1 MYLLSL
7 IYWILTS
14 IRNKLYDLGLLK
26 TLSIDGARIICVG
39 NITVGGTGKTP
50 AVQYLAKEYIKK
62 GKRVGIVSRGYKGE
76 RKEDPLLVRDY
87 EKIYGDSKSC
97 GDEAYLHS
105 LELSIP
111 VMVGR
116 DRYEAC
122 KILKDKYEL
131 DIIILDD
138 GFQHRRL
145 RRDENVVLIDA
156 TNPFGGGHL
165 LPKGRLREDIS
176 GLRRATEFIIT
187 KSDLV
192 EAHKVEEIKA
202 KLAIYGKSI
211 RVSKH
216 GPVLLKNQNSERTL
230 SEIKGKRVLLFS
242 ALANPEQFVK
252 TIEKLKPSVVENI
265 AYSDHYYYSET
276 DFACIDQK
284 AIDFGADYIISTE
297 KDYVKYAER
306 YERENL
312 FYLKIEFEILESN

>member
-7 IYWILTS
+7 IYWIITS
-14 IRNKLYDLGLLK
+14 IRNRLYDFGLLK
-26 TLSIDGARIICVG
+26 TMSIEDVRIICVG

-62 GKRVGIVSRGYKGE
+62 GKKVGIVSRGYKGE
-76 RKEDPLLVRDY
+76 RNEDPFLVRDY
-87 EKIYGDSKSC
+87 EKIYGNSKSC

-111 VMVGR
+111 VMVGK
-116 DRYEAC
+116 DRYKAC
-122 KILKDKYEL
+122 KILKERYEL

-145 RRDENVVLIDA
+145 KRDENIVLVDA
-156 TNPFGGGHL
+156 TNPFGGGNL
-165 LPKGRLREDIS
+165 LPKGRLREDIK
-176 GLRRATEFIIT
+176 GLHRATEFIIT

-192 EAHKVEEIKA
+192 EVSKIDEIKRE
-202 KLAIYGKSI
+202 LAVYGKSI
-211 RVSKH
+211 KVSKH
-216 GPVLLKNQNSERTL
+216 GPVFLKNQNSKKNL
-230 SEIKGKRVLLFS
+230 LEIKGKRVLLFS
-242 ALANPEQFVK
+242 ALANPMQFVK
-252 TIEKLKPSVVENI
+252 TIEKLEPSVVENI
-265 AYSDHYYYSET
+265 AYSDHYYFSEE
-276 DFACIDQK
+276 DFSYINQK
-284 AIDFGADYIISTE
+284 AFEFEADYIISTE

>member
-26 TLSIDGARIICVG
+26 TFGIEGVRIICVG

-50 AVQYLAKEYIKK
+50 AVQYLAKKYIKQ

-87 EKIYGDSKSC
+87 EKIYGNSKSC

-105 LELSIP
+105 LELAIP

-122 KILKDKYEL
+122 KILKERYEL

-156 TNPFGGGHL
+156 TNPFGGGKL
-165 LPKGRLREDIS
+165 LPKGRLREDIK
-176 GLRRATEFIIT
+176 GLHRATEFIIT

-192 EAHKVEEIKA
+192 EANKVEEIKS
-202 KLAIYGKSI
+202 KLAPYGKSI
-211 RVSKH
+211 SVAKH
-216 GPVLLKNQNSERTL
+216 GPVLLKNQNFERNL
-230 SEIKGKRVLLFS
+230 SDIKGKRVLLFS
-242 ALANPEQFVK
+242 ALANPIQFVK
-252 TIEKLKPSVVENI
+252 TIEKLEPSVVENI
-265 AYSDHYYYSET
+265 AYSDHYYYSED
-276 DFACIDQK
+276 DFACIDKK
-284 AIDFGADYIISTE
+284 ALDFGADYIISTE

-306 YERENL
+306 YKRENL